1 MVVDDA
7 LGLGVE
13 LEAAMAAHVDSYFD
27 EWKAT
32 LEDPDKLAR
41 FVSFVNAPGVPDPSI
56 TFREERGQVA
66 PADVD
71 GPVTLG
77 ATIPVGAPQ

>member
-1 MVVDDA
+1 
-7 LGLGVE
+7 
-13 LEAAMAAHVDSYFD
+13 
-27 EWKAT
+27 
-32 LEDPDKLAR
+32 
-41 FVSFVNAPGVPDPSI
+41 VSFVNAPGVPDPSI

-66 PADVD
+66 PADAG